1 MLLGLRYSRGRG
13 VTLHHRV
20 VRAGAVAGVNAIIL
34 LIAKRTTIRA
44 SIAIT
49 PSASTIVTRTMIV
62 VAILRLRC
70 YMRMNPLLAHITA
83 LLTVL
88 LAAVITIAALAVS
101 AIGLMMVMVIAITVA
116 VLQRASRPQLMMNI
130 TTNHINFSYS
140 RIITSIKC
148 VTKNSSAVL
157 SQRLA
162 KIIGIVKVNYDIS
175 LVLWVRILYFGMLQL
190 TTASKH
196 SLQHLQSRKTLQYS
210 CV

>member
-1 MLLGLRYSRGRG
+1 
-13 VTLHHRV
+13 
-20 VRAGAVAGVNAIIL
+20 
-34 LIAKRTTIRA
+34 
-44 SIAIT
+44 
-49 PSASTIVTRTMIV
+49 
-62 VAILRLRC
+62 
-70 YMRMNPLLAHITA
+70 MNPLLAHITA